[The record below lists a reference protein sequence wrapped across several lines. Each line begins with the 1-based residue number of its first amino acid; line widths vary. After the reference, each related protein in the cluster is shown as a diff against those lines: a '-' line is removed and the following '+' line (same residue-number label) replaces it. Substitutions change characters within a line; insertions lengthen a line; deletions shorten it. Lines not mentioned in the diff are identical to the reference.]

1 MEFKIGDKVLACG
14 GKAIITDRLLSEK
27 DGTYSY
33 SIIYEGH
40 AEEQDD
46 LYREDEL
53 LPYVEEK
60 VSYEVKLDIVDGVA
74 CFKCIEVK
82 GDTRTV
88 AAVGHGHI
96 LKNNLAG
103 IVQAASWATR
113 KALLEIN
120 NGSVF
125 IEKEN

>member
-1 MEFKIGDKVLACG
+1 MAYKIGDKVLALG
-14 GKAIITDRLLSEK
+14 YKAVVIDRLLSEK
-27 DGTYSY
+27 TDEYSY
-33 SIIYEGH
+33 RIRYDGH
-40 AEEQDD
+40 EEEQDE
-46 LYREDEL
+46 LYGEHEL

-82 GDTRTV
+82 GETRTV
-88 AAVGHGHI
+88 ATVGHGHI